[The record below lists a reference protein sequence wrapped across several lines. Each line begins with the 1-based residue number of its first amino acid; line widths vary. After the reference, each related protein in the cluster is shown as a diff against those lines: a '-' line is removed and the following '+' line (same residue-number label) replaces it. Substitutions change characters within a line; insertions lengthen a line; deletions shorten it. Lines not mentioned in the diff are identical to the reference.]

1 MEATFETPHG
11 RWVRMDVR
19 PDTSDWNTVNAIT
32 RVGDEYSL
40 PSGQEGW
47 ACDVGAHIGA
57 WSVALLVDNP
67 AMRCVAIEALPEN
80 VALIERNAELNG
92 VRDRLVVLHG
102 GASIDHEK
110 VEVRYSTDEHHRFIG
125 SAGGAGDVLVLPG
138 VTLADVLALVEA
150 GGGDRI
156 ALLKIDCEGC
166 EYPFLTSMAIG
177 RVERI
182 VGEVHFGSEQLRA
195 VLLGTHDVEFP
206 AYAENPDFGP
216 FRAWLHS
223 DATGLTVGDGPE

>member
-11 RWVRMDVR
+11 RWVRMEVR

-32 RVGDEYSL
+32 KVGDEYSL
-40 PSGQEGW
+40 PTGQEGW

-57 WSVALLVDNP
+57 WSIALLVDNP

-80 VALIERNAELNG
+80 VALIERNADLNG

-102 GASIDHEK
+102 GASIDHDQ

-125 SAGGAGDVLVLPG
+125 SAGGAGDVLYLPG
-138 VTLADVLALVEA
+138 VTLADVLAIVEA
-150 GGGDRI
+150 GGGTRI
-156 ALLKIDCEGC
+156 DLLKIDCEGC

-177 RVERI
+177 HVERI

-206 AYAENPDFGP
+206 AYDVNPDFGP
-216 FRAWLHS
+216 FRAWIRR
-223 DATGLTVGDGPE
+223 